1 MEISNTY
8 FKMKKATG
16 KYNKSWNSKL
26 KDCSIESLNFEC
38 DVSPL
43 RIKLESHTNFQHNK
57 EEIQFFKVY
66 LTELVKQAT
75 IAKMTELESWEE
87 QEVYCEVE
95 DSIQSCISV
104 LKWF

>member
-26 KDCSIESLNFEC
+26 K
-38 DVSPL
+38 
-43 RIKLESHTNFQHNK
+43 ESHTNFQHNK

-66 LTELVKQAT
+66 LTELVKQAA